1 MNEEVT
7 VERARSLVVVYRL
20 HRQSRRNSGK
30 PLQNEG
36 VNTMATAPSTEVVET
51 KLNRALEL
59 IGGSIDPEIAESYSS
74 LEERILAQ
82 ALENVELAER
92 RLREIQK
99 LVGDLNVVSGRHV
112 CSE

>member
-1 MNEEVT
+1 MVT
-7 VERARSLVVVYRL
+7 TPESPEA
-20 HRQSRRNSGK
+20 
-30 PLQNEG
+30 
-36 VNTMATAPSTEVVET
+36 

-59 IGGSIDPEIAESYSS
+59 IGGSIDPEIAETYSS

-99 LVGDLNVVSGRHV
+99 LVDDLNAVPA
-112 CSE
+112 

>member
-1 MNEEVT
+1 MSNANGT
-7 VERARSLVVVYRL
+7 
-20 HRQSRRNSGK
+20 
-30 PLQNEG
+30 PD
-36 VNTMATAPSTEVVET
+36 T

-59 IGGSIDPEIAESYSS
+59 VGGSIDPEIAETYPS

-99 LVGDLNVVSGRHV
+99 LVGDRDAILV
-112 CSE
+112 

>member
-1 MNEEVT
+1 MVT
-7 VERARSLVVVYRL
+7 TPERPEA
-20 HRQSRRNSGK
+20 
-30 PLQNEG
+30 
-36 VNTMATAPSTEVVET
+36 

-59 IGGSIDPEIAESYSS
+59 IGGSIDPEIAETYSS

-99 LVGDLNVVSGRHV
+99 LVDDLNALPA
-112 CSE
+112 